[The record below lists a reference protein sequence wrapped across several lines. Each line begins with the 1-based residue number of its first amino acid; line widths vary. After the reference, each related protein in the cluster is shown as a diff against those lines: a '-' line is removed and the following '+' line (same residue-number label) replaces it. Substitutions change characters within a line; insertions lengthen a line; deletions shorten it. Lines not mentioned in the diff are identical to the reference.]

1 MSKRICI
8 FAGSNPG
15 GRPEYVEAARA
26 VGRHLAERGLGMV
39 YGGGGVGLMGAAA
52 DGALGAGGEV
62 VGVIP
67 QSLFRKEIAHRGL
80 SELRVVSSMHERKA
94 LMAELSDGFIALPG
108 GLGTFEELM
117 EILTW
122 AQLGAH
128 DKPVGALDVAGYY
141 APLRALLEHGVEE
154 GFVRP
159 QHARLLHIAPS
170 VDELLSAFEV
180 YEPPSLA
187 RWITPEAT

>member
-1 MSKRICI
+1 MPQRICI

-15 GRPEYVEAARA
+15 SRPEYVDAARA
-26 VGRHLAERGLGMV
+26 VGRHLAERGHGMV

-52 DGALGAGGEV
+52 DGALEAGGEV

-67 QSLFRKEIAHRGL
+67 QSLFRKEIAHGGL

-94 LMAELSDGFIALPG
+94 LMAELSDAFIALPG

-128 DKPVGALDVAGYY
+128 DKPVGALDVGGYY
-141 APLRALLEHGVEE
+141 APLRTLLEHSVEE

-159 QHARLLHIAPS
+159 QHARLLHIASS
-170 VDELLSAFEV
+170 VEEILVAFET

-187 RWITPEAT
+187 KWITPETT